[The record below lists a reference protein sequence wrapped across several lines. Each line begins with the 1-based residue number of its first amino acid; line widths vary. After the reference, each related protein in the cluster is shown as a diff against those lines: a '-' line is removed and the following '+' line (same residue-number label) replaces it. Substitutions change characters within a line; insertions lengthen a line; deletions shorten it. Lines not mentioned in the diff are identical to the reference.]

1 MSRKILL
8 KSLKNFA
15 KADEFKAT
23 YLKYLIDINVFD
35 YDYISI
41 VKNLLLLIEI
51 PLIKESAEYKE
62 YLVLVIYYIILS
74 TYDPH
79 QNDLINK
86 IKSNPIFTKNV
97 DANIVKLLDVFTT
110 NELIH
115 WSNIESLYKTSFA
128 NSKIFAD
135 EKNYKTCKRELLS
148 IISV

>member
-51 PLIKESAEYKE
+51 PLIKESAEYKGVFGAG
-62 YLVLVIYYIILS
+62 YLLHHFVNLRSSPERFNQQNQIK
-74 TYDPH
+74 PH
-79 QNDLINK
+79 
-86 IKSNPIFTKNV
+86 FTKNV

-135 EKNYKTCKRELLS
+135 EKNYKNFAKENY
-148 IISV
+148 